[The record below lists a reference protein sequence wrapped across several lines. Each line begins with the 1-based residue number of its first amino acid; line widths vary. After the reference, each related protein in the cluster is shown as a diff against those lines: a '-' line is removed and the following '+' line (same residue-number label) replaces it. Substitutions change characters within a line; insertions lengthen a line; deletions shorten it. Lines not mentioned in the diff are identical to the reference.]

1 MSKQFQD
8 SLDRM
13 AEAAQ
18 TVLDGLLDEI
28 NKPSW
33 SCNTCG
39 ATTTDPENKLIT
51 YFHMDCPGK

>member
-1 MSKQFQD
+1 MSKELQD
-8 SLDRM
+8 KLDR
-13 AEAAQ
+13 AAKACEP
-18 TVLDGLLDEI
+18 VLHELLDEI

-39 ATTTDPENKLIT
+39 ATTTDPKNRLIT

>member
-33 SCNTCG
+33 SCHLCG
-39 ATTTDPENKLIT
+39 ATTTNPEHMLIE
-51 YFHMDCPGK
+51 YFHMPCPRK